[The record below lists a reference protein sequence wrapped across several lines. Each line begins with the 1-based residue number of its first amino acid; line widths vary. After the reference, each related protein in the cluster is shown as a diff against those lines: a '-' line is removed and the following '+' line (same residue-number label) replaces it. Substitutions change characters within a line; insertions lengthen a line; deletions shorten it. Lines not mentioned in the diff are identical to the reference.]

1 MKSISSLL
9 APAREQ
15 ALSLLR
21 QHGIDTPPVSFS
33 KILSSLGLSLVEK
46 EFPSDMEN
54 VSGFL
59 DIEKRTI
66 YINANDNFQR
76 RMFTLA
82 HEIGHFILH
91 EEMLRREPGK
101 YELVYRSL
109 LLEGTPD
116 PIEQQ
121 ANCFAAHLLV
131 PKTMLDKYY
140 HEASVDQLATIFG
153 VSKQVIGYRIATE
166 Y

>member
-33 KILSSLGLSLVEK
+33 KILSSLGLVLVEK
-46 EFPSDMEN
+46 EFPADMEN

-140 HEASVDQLATIFG
+140 HEASIDQLATIF
-153 VSKQVIGYRIATE
+153 
-166 Y
+166 

>member
-33 KILSSLGLSLVEK
+33 KILSSLGLELVEK
-46 EFPSDMEN
+46 EFPADMEN

-140 HEASVDQLATIFG
+140 HDASIDQLATIF
-153 VSKQVIGYRIATE
+153 
-166 Y
+166 